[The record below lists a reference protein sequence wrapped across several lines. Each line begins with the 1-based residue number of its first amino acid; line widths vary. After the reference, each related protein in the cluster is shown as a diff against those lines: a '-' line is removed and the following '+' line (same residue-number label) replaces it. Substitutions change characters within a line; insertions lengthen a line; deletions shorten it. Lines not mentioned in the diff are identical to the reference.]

1 MIQIANTEKIAK
13 PARAQAEANSSR
25 HGARRS
31 HAGYLEAVTELKY
44 LRAEWGAAE
53 MYKDGDGFVVYA
65 WYDHAGRVRS
75 GREDA

>member
-13 PARAQAEANSSR
+13 PTQEQAEANSSR
-25 HGARRS
+25 HGAKRW
-31 HAGYLEAVTELKY
+31 HAGYLEAVGELKY
-44 LRAEWGAAE
+44 LRADWGAAE
-53 MYKDGDGFVVYA
+53 IYRDGQGFVVYA